1 MKRRICAGL
10 TLCCLL
16 NAMLLPAA
24 ALEYTIDGPEQSLFG
39 QPTSDDT
46 IYVTTDKPANTDRS
60 KNAALIP
67 PAFGSPTAYTLNSG
81 EPLTPNL
88 SDRDAASTTTAMG
101 STAIPSDI
109 SGISA
114 VLYESGDLLGT
125 LEIPAISLYVN
136 VYQGT
141 GDSSLAQGVG
151 HFENTSLWNGNVA
164 MAGHNRGINSYFGK
178 IHTLDTGDVIH
189 WITPLGA
196 RKYTVKSVSK
206 IPADN
211 VSVLDASTKNVLT
224 LITCVKNQPDYRWCV
239 RAEA

>member
-16 NAMLLPAA
+16 NAMLPAA
-24 ALEYTIDGPEQSLFG
+24 ALEYTIDGPKQSLFG
-39 QPTSDDT
+39 QPTSDNT
-46 IYVTTDKPANTDRS
+46 IYVTTDEPANMDRS
-60 KNAALIP
+60 KNAALVP
-67 PAFGSPTAYTLNSG
+67 PAFGSPIAYILNSG

-88 SDRDAASTTTAMG
+88 SDRDAASTPTAMG
-101 STAIPSDI
+101 GTTIPPDI

-114 VLYESGDLLGT
+114 VTYEAGELLGR
-125 LEIPAISLYVN
+125 LEIPVISLYVN

-151 HFENTSLWNGNVA
+151 HFESTSLWDGNVA
-164 MAGHNRGINSYFGK
+164 LAGHNRGINSYFGR
-178 IHTLDTGDVIH
+178 IHTLNTGDAIH
-189 WITPLGA
+189 WITPLGT
-196 RKYTVKSVSK
+196 REYTVKSVSK

-211 VSVLDASTKNVLT
+211 VSVLDAGTKNVLT